1 MPDAFLQPT
10 WLPVSMCWSLTE
22 AALTRRRWSVWR
34 CVCVCVW
41 RQRRGAYPLL
51 KHWMLSVCVCVCLGT
66 QLCRG
71 QEWLLLDN
79 MHYSQYAHAG
89 RQFSLLMS
97 RKYAHNKLR
106 GFSKGPQKC
115 GFRRMDKDGKH
126 LCSQTNRDSNCMG
139 CMWRIHLIFMLF
151 FKRNSSP
158 RNYNV
163 VVSYQEN
170 HVRIITDVKPQ
181 CIFTLHMWKVHSA
194 IIYTDQA

>member
-151 FKRNSSP
+151 F
-158 RNYNV
+158 
-163 VVSYQEN
+163 
-170 HVRIITDVKPQ
+170 
-181 CIFTLHMWKVHSA
+181 
-194 IIYTDQA
+194 